1 LPFTGTQCYTYQAI
15 LFSALIIMKNTAA
28 YILLTALIL
37 TGYISCK
44 KPFNANL
51 TSTATGILTVDGPII
66 SGDSTFI
73 TLGRTT
79 ALNDTT
85 QNKAELKATV
95 SVEDD
100 QAKLYPFTETGKGNY
115 VLGITNFST
124 TRQYRLDIKTSDG
137 KIYQSDFVL
146 MKVAPPIDSVYFTQ
160 TSDATVLFYA
170 NTHDPTNNTRYYRWD
185 YKETWE
191 YTSYYGGYMD
201 SIAFISYVYKNGGIN
216 KQYSPPLFVGTC
228 YGSDNSNEIIVGS
241 SAKLAN
247 DVIIGEQIGGLAGN
261 SIKIAKIYNMQLHE
275 YALTEA
281 GFIYYQNLKTNTEE
295 TGSIFDAQPSVTTGN
310 IHCISSPTDR
320 VIGFISVSTRSTN
333 IFSLHYDDLPLRV
346 QLDFSFDC
354 PPGPQGVPC
363 YNYVKY
369 YVGPP
374 DISDCVP
381 INPGF
386 GGAIMIAPAAN
397 FSTRLSALFANTLYP
412 IMIDGATYGTDSNG
426 NPVITGYNY
435 IRTACADCRAMEAN
449 ASLNRPS
456 YFPPF

>member
-1 LPFTGTQCYTYQAI
+1 MEKALRYVFMMLVFTGY
-15 LFSALIIMKNTAA
+15 L
-28 YILLTALIL
+28 
-37 TGYISCK
+37 SCK
-44 KPFNANL
+44 KPFNATL
-51 TSTATGILTVDGPII
+51 TSPATGILTVDGAII

-85 QNKAELKATV
+85 QNKAELKATM

-115 VLGITNFST
+115 ALGITNFST
-124 TRQYRLDIKTSDG
+124 ARQYRLDIKTSDG
-137 KIYQSDFVL
+137 KIYQSDFVP
-146 MKVAPPIDSVYFTQ
+146 MKVVPPIDSVYFHQ

-201 SIAFISYVYKNGGIN
+201 SAAFIRYVYKNGAIIE
-216 KQYSPPLFVGTC
+216 QYPNPLFVGTC
-228 YGSDNSNEIIVGS
+228 YGTDNSNEIIIGS

-247 DVIIGEQIGGLAGN
+247 DIVVGEQIGGIAAN
-261 SIKIAKIYNMQLHE
+261 SIKFVKIYNMQLHE

-281 GFIYYQNLKTNTEE
+281 GFNYYQNLKTNTEE

-320 VIGFISVSTRSTN
+320 VIGFISVSSRSTN
-333 IFSLHYDDLPLRV
+333 IFSLHYDDLPLRIPFV
-346 QLDFSFDC
+346 GPFDC
-354 PPGPQGVPC
+354 PGTPGSPC
-363 YNYVKY
+363 YNYVPN

-374 DISDCVP
+374 GLYDCTP
-381 INPGF
+381 IDPGF
-386 GGAIMIAPAAN
+386 GGTIMIAPASN
-397 FSTRLSALFANTLYP
+397 FSTRLNALFASSLYP
-412 IMIDGATYGTDSNG
+412 IMIDGAIYGTDGNG

-435 IRTACADCRAMEAN
+435 IRTACADCRAMEPS

-456 YFPPF
+456 FFPPY